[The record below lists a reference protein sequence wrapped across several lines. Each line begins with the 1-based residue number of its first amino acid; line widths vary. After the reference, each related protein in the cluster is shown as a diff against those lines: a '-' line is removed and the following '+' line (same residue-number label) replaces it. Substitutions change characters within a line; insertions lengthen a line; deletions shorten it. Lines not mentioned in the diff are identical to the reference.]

1 MKKIKEVSE
10 ISGVSIRTLRYY
22 DQTGLL
28 QPSCITE
35 AGYRLYDETALEK
48 LQQILFWKELELP
61 LVDIKKI
68 METPNYDRK
77 QALLTQKALL
87 EHKRNRLNG
96 IIELIDDVMEGVNTM
111 NFEAFN
117 DEDVNKILD
126 HSLALQSEASL
137 KAIAQKFGSVEAFR
151 EFVGENLKDEKTGA
165 QLIQLYGSK
174 DKAVE
179 ASLHATGNQEAL
191 QNQQQENDAIYRQ
204 FAQAMETGNPV
215 LASNAVEKL
224 AENYKAMFRLD
235 NARYLLLEVAND
247 YLSHSPVAE
256 ATDQQYGAG
265 IAQFI
270 AQAIRQYYGG

>member
-1 MKKIKEVSE
+1 
-10 ISGVSIRTLRYY
+10 
-22 DQTGLL
+22 
-28 QPSCITE
+28 
-35 AGYRLYDETALEK
+35 
-48 LQQILFWKELELP
+48 
-61 LVDIKKI
+61 
-68 METPNYDRK
+68 
-77 QALLTQKALL
+77 
-87 EHKRNRLNG
+87 
-96 IIELIDDVMEGVNTM
+96 M

-137 KAIAQKFGSVEAFR
+137 KAIVQKFGSVEAFR
-151 EFVGENLKDEKTGA
+151 KFVGENLKDEKTGA

-204 FAQAMETGNPV
+204 FAQAMETGNPA

-270 AQAIRQYYGG
+270 AQAIRQYYGV